1 MSKDLFYILIASI
14 FLYNECAFF
23 FFTVMLNY
31 DSEIKISTCFKEIIF
46 PPHLLQTQL
55 KENLVLFYLF

>member
-14 FLYNECAFF
+14 FLYNECTFI
-23 FFTVMLNY
+23 FTVMLNY
-31 DSEIKISTCFKEIIF
+31 ESEIKVSTCFKEIIF

-55 KENLVLFYLF
+55 KENLVLVYLF

>member
-14 FLYNECAFF
+14 FLYNECTF

-31 DSEIKISTCFKEIIF
+31 ESEIKISTCFKEIIF

-55 KENLVLFYLF
+55 KENLVLVYLF